1 MRSIVP
7 TCSTPAVRRRRDIRT
22 LIFEVFGIMS
32 LVLLTVWV
40 LLAVVIVK
48 FRHRPESEA
57 SQSAGDLRLEI
68 VWTVIPLA
76 IVAVLLTLTM
86 RTTHQLSYPDPAV
99 QVGVVAH
106 QWWWEFDYGPQHF
119 NTANEIDV
127 PESQVVG
134 VSVRSADVI
143 HGFWIPQL
151 TGKVQAIP
159 GSINHDTIVA
169 LVPGSYRGECSNFC
183 GVQHARMDFVVNVVT
198 PAQYTAWLTHQA
210 QPAATATGAAAVA
223 GAQLMPTIACGGCH
237 TVRGTSMHGTFAP
250 DLTHFASRGGIG
262 AFTSVNTP
270 ANLLKW
276 LQNPQAVKPGCK
288 MPQIPLPLPQQQ
300 ELVAYLE
307 ELK

>member
-1 MRSIVP
+1 MG
-7 TCSTPAVRRRRDIRT
+7 AEDGGKVRRGHRGRLTLRTALVLGMWALALATASAAYAINRPNVLNASGASAQDIRT

-57 SQSAGDLRLEI
+57 SQTAGDLRLGSCGG
-68 VWTVIPLA
+68 VIPLA
-76 IVAVLLTLTM
+76 IVAVLLTLTV

-183 GVQHARMDFVVNVVT
+183 GVQRAHGLRGECRHARPVHGLAH
-198 PAQYTAWLTHQA
+198 PPSTAGRHTDRHGRRGRC
-210 QPAATATGAAAVA
+210 AAHAHDRLRRLPHRARDHHAR
-223 GAQLMPTIACGGCH
+223 QLRPRPHAL
-237 TVRGTSMHGTFAP
+237 R
-250 DLTHFASRGGIG
+250 
-262 AFTSVNTP
+262 
-270 ANLLKW
+270 
-276 LQNPQAVKPGCK
+276 
-288 MPQIPLPLPQQQ
+288 
-300 ELVAYLE
+300 
-307 ELK
+307 